1 MAASFPDGVP
11 AAITSAAVASS
22 PSVTYGLIRS
32 GSKSSAAAV
41 SACAAARRAARSAHP
56 QPGPAEG
63 VPSGVPSGLSA
74 DLLSVPHSGQ
84 TCPVISWVPSP

>member
-63 VPSGVPSGLSA
+63 VPSGLSA